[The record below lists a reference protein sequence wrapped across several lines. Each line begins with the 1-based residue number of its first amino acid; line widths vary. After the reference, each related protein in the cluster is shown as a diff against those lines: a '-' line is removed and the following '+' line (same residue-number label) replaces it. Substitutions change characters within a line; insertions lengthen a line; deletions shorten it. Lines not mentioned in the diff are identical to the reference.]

1 MRALIENLWAG
12 WRMNFL
18 QQEGEP
24 DSLRAPSSCVLCDL
38 AKGEGQAFDARNY
51 VLHRGRDCYVVLN
64 AFPYA
69 AGHLMIVPYVHEGD
83 FLDLSSEV
91 LGESLELARS
101 AIRAL
106 KEVYNPEG
114 FNFGANLGRAGGA
127 AFGDHAHFHVV
138 PRWLGDTNFM
148 TTLAHTRVIPE
159 ALSATYDRLLERLH
173 NG

>member
-1 MRALIENLWAG
+1 
-12 WRMNFL
+12 MNFL
-18 QQEGEP
+18 QNVAEAQEV
-24 DSLRAPSSCVLCDL
+24 PSHSGCIFCDL
-38 AKGEGQAFDARNY
+38 AKGQGPVFDRDNY
-51 VLHRGRDCYVVLN
+51 VLHRGRECYVVLN

-69 AGHLMIVPYVHEGD
+69 AGHLMVVPFAHEGE
-83 FLDLSSEV
+83 FVNLSSSVVSESLDLV
-91 LGESLELARS
+91 RI

-106 KEVYNPEG
+106 KDVYDPEG

-159 ALSATYDRLLERLH
+159 ALSDTYRRLRERFDAH
-173 NG
+173 